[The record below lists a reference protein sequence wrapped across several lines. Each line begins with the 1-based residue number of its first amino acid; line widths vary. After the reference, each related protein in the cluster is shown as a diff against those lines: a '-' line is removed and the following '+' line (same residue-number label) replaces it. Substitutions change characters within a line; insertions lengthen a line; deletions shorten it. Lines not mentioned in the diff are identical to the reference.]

1 MIGADHMKQVTKQD
15 KNITISITYN
25 NEPSNDA
32 IKNYAEKLKS
42 IIDSKMQS
50 R

>member
-1 MIGADHMKQVTKQD
+1 MKQVIKQD

-25 NEPSNDA
+25 NEPSNDS